1 MLLLSV
7 YYLANVYDETTRRI
21 ELLAAGGQMNFEN
34 DCGSVSNGVW
44 ANTTAHRRSPSPR
57 RTCRAYEHSTK
68 LAYGDNGIL
77 SGVMAGGTPI

>member
-7 YYLANVYDETTRRI
+7 HYQANVYDETTRRI
-21 ELLAAGGQMNFEN
+21 ELVPAGGQMNFEN

-44 ANTTAHRRSPSPR
+44 VPLP
-57 RTCRAYEHSTK
+57 CVPPPLHSELIVSLAAK

>member
-44 ANTTAHRRSPSPR
+44 ANTTAHRRRSPRRR
-57 RTCRAYEHSTK
+57 RTCRAMNTVRSLRTET
-68 LAYGDNGIL
+68 
-77 SGVMAGGTPI
+77 MAFFQV

>member
-44 ANTTAHRRSPSPR
+44 AYHCTPSVAAQ
-57 RTCRAYEHSTK
+57 CRATNTVRSLVRSLRTET
-68 LAYGDNGIL
+68 
-77 SGVMAGGTPI
+77 MAFFQV

>member
-44 ANTTAHRRSPSPR
+44 ANTTAHRRRSPPPPRRRR
-57 RTCRAYEHSTK
+57 RTCRAMNTVRSLRTET
-68 LAYGDNGIL
+68 
-77 SGVMAGGTPI
+77 MAFFQV